1 MNSYTSNEKDFFYKL
16 IISRYYMTTPIKSF
30 RDKKY
35 FARMSLIKCN
45 ILTTLVKK
53 RLNHVSL
60 FSIENDIAELLSEI
74 IQPKYRLKI
83 L

>member
-1 MNSYTSNEKDFFYKL
+1 
-16 IISRYYMTTPIKSF
+16 MTTPIKSF

-35 FARMSLIKCN
+35 FDRMSLIKFN

>member
-1 MNSYTSNEKDFFYKL
+1 
-16 IISRYYMTTPIKSF
+16 MTTPIKSF

-45 ILTTLVKK
+45 FLTTLVKK

-60 FSIENDIAELLSEI
+60 FSIENDIAELLV
-74 IQPKYRLKI
+74 KDHATKI
-83 L
+83 